1 MRLYYVEY
9 TLRGSSQ
16 SAMTTYQPS
25 DTTELAQLVE
35 RRPFKP
41 TVMGSIPIFS
51 AFGLDSQWVTTVSEW
66 CGWVVVVVRCGD
78 GGDENQLKK
87 VDDPFWPGLGLCR

>member
-51 AFGLDSQWVTTVSEW
+51 AFGLGFPYGDILS
-66 CGWVVVVVRCGD
+66 VVGGGVGD
-78 GGDENQLKK
+78 GVMETS
-87 VDDPFWPGLGLCR
+87 